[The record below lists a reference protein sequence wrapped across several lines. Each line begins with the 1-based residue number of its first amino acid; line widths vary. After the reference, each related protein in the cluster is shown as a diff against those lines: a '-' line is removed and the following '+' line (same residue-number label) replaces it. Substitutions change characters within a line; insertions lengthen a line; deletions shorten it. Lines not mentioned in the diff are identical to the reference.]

1 MGSLLVPRG
10 RWQRHP
16 DGPDSPDKHGPAAD
30 QEITPGDTGL
40 PVPGRRWSPRWAL
53 WLTLG
58 YLAQVALRLYLSRMQ
73 TVPLANPD
81 EAGYMVAARVL
92 AGAGAPSDFS
102 FGTLYQGGYPLLL
115 VPIYWFTSNSVAVYH
130 ATLAV
135 NAVVNA
141 ALMPLAYLA
150 FRRLHARRWVAYAA
164 AAVVAVVPEG
174 VFYTQYALSDAIFP
188 VVVLAWLLCVH
199 SWLTARTWRS
209 SAAAAAGAALL
220 AGYSYA
226 VHPRGVV
233 VIAGFALIAIIA
245 TIRRIVR
252 VWTLPLAGLVVAAVV
267 WAALRLDRL
276 IADLIYPE
284 GPRSLSGQA
293 WSQLT
298 NAHDEIHVLEMAGG
312 QVWRMVLD
320 TWGIAGIGMV
330 AAVAAIFRRGV
341 RRELRLMA
349 VLVVLVTLG
358 IVYTAP
364 SALPLDQSSAWASG
378 RYPDAMTVTF
388 FIVGILML
396 LSARPS
402 RLIACAAGSAAI
414 AVGTAAL
421 VVRYAGA
428 HIHTAGFAA
437 YNFADPVV
445 LTQGW
450 NELSVPEATG
460 VALGLM
466 AFWVLAAVAAS
477 RLLRGHWP
485 AWRVTLLI
493 PIAAMN
499 LFALVQ
505 MSTHISQASTPP
517 QQANSLGFVTAS
529 GLRPGDKVA
538 VDNGMWA
545 DWPAWIP
552 QSFEVWWTELD
563 FFSSGSSPVPPGTT
577 VVEVPWPAGQ
587 PAQASWPK
595 APAGWH
601 VVAKDRLYNWVAWRA
616 PAR

>member
-1 MGSLLVPRG
+1 VGSLLVPRG
-10 RWQRHP
+10 RWQRRP
-16 DGPDSPDKHGPAAD
+16 DGPDGPDGRGAGAGD
-30 QEITPGDTGL
+30 QEITRTGL
-40 PVPGRRWSPRWAL
+40 PRPGRRWSPSWAL

-73 TVPLANPD
+73 VVPLSNPD

-102 FGTLYQGGYPLLL
+102 YGTLYQGGYPLLL

-130 ATLAV
+130 ATMAV

-164 AAVVAVVPEG
+164 SAVAAVVPEG
-174 VFYTQYALSDAIFP
+174 VFYTQYAVADAVFP

-209 SAAAAAGAALL
+209 SAAAAAGSALL

-233 VIAGFALIAIIA
+233 VIAGFAVIAIVA
-245 TIRRIVR
+245 AVRRIVR
-252 VWTLPLAGLVVAAVV
+252 LWSVPLAALVVAACV
-267 WAALRLDRL
+267 WATLRLDRL
-276 IADLIYPE
+276 IEDLIYPE

-293 WSQLT
+293 WSRLT
-298 NAHDEIHVLEMAGG
+298 DAHDQIHVLEMAGG
-312 QVWRMVLD
+312 ELWRIVVD
-320 TWGIAGIGMV
+320 TWGIAGIGMA

-341 RRELRLMA
+341 QRELRLMA
-349 VLVVLVTLG
+349 ALVVLVTLG

-364 SALPLDQSSAWASG
+364 SALPLDQPSAWASG

-388 FIVGILML
+388 FIVGIVVL
-396 LSARPS
+396 LSARGW
-402 RLIACAAGSAAI
+402 RLIACAAASAAV
-414 AVGTAAL
+414 AVGTAVL
-421 VVRYAGA
+421 VVSYAGA

-450 NELSVPEATG
+450 HELSVPEATG
-460 VALGLM
+460 VAVALL
-466 AFWVLAAVAAS
+466 AFWVLAALVLGW
-477 RLLRGHWP
+477 LLRGP
-485 AWRVTLLI
+485 RAAWRVTLLI

-505 MSTHISQASTPP
+505 MTTHISQASTPP
-517 QQANSLGFVTAS
+517 QLANSLGFVTAA

-538 VDNGMWA
+538 VDSGMWP

-577 VVEVPWPAGQ
+577 VVEVPWPAGK

-595 APAGWH
+595 APAGWQ

-616 PAR
+616 PAHR